1 MTDVRAPE
9 TDSFDPAAELQD
21 QPRPGPSSPGAAF
34 GPADWLKWAWRQLTS
49 MRIALILL
57 FLLALGS
64 VPGSMLPQ
72 QGGNPSAVQQ
82 YFTSHPDLAP
92 WLNRL
97 GLFNVFAAP
106 WFAAIYLLLFA
117 SLVGCVVP
125 RTFRLAG
132 SARTLPPRAPRH
144 LARLPRSAEYTTA
157 LPPQEAVEV
166 AARVLS
172 GRGFRLRRPDDAD
185 TAQDWVS
192 AEKGYLREAG
202 NLLFHLALLGVLVS
216 VALGGLFGYK
226 ADRLLVQGQSF
237 ADTVSALD
245 EFHPGRFVTAADLG
259 PFTMTLNRFDASY
272 IASGE
277 QRGQPSA
284 FDARVTYTEHPGG
297 PARTFDLE
305 VNRPLSVDG
314 AKVYLIGHGYAPE
327 FTVTDA
333 RGHVV
338 YKQAT
343 PFVAGASGNFLSEGV
358 VKVPDAQPE
367 QLGFTGVFVPTAV
380 NVGGTLESVFP
391 AADNPMVSLIAYAG
405 NLGEDSG
412 PLAVRLRT
420 RYHRHAP
427 ADDQPAGAPAGPVAE
442 AAERPGHGHV
452 HRLRPLGEPGH
463 HARPGP
469 AARPDLRHRR
479 PGRAAALVH
488 DPPSAGLRPCPHRP
502 FGPGSTG
509 RHHGAG
515 RRTGPDRRGRRLRGG
530 IRHAGRRAEVR
541 ARAGRPGPVGPA
553 DPASTAPAASTT
565 TTRGRVSGMT
575 VNVALGHVSNAFMIA
590 ALVIYSLSVV
600 AFAGDFAF
608 GRPRRAAAA
617 ASGQAQDRAAALASV
632 GAASAAG
639 ATADQAP
646 APATAAATATAGGE
660 PADDAGTMP
669 ELAGPALRA
678 IREAG
683 RWVVAAVA
691 FAAFGAAAH
700 TTAVITRGLAVH
712 RAPWG
717 NMYEFVTA
725 LTCVAAI
732 FFLFAMIR
740 YRAWTLGVF
749 VMGAVVV
756 TLGLAETLI
765 YTAPGDLV
773 PALQSYWLDIHVTAM
788 TLATGIFFVPAVLGF
803 VYLWV
808 DRYTR
813 RVAAGRAAPGNGIV
827 RRLPSIEQL
836 DRLTYRTIVFG
847 FPVWTFGVIA
857 GAIWADQ
864 AWGRYWGWD
873 PVETWAFITWVLYAA
888 FLHARATAG
897 WRGRRAHYVQ
907 LLGFASLIF
916 NILVVQVFIAGMH
929 SYSGVS

>member
-1 MTDVRAPE
+1 MP
-9 TDSFDPAAELQD
+9 
-21 QPRPGPSSPGAAF
+21 
-34 GPADWLKWAWRQLTS
+34 
-49 MRIALILL
+49 
-57 FLLALGS
+57 
-64 VPGSMLPQ
+64 
-72 QGGNPSAVQQ
+72 
-82 YFTSHPDLAP
+82 
-92 WLNRL
+92 
-97 GLFNVFAAP
+97 
-106 WFAAIYLLLFA
+106 
-117 SLVGCVVP
+117 
-125 RTFRLAG
+125 
-132 SARTLPPRAPRH
+132 
-144 LARLPRSAEYTTA
+144 
-157 LPPQEAVEV
+157 
-166 AARVLS
+166 
-172 GRGFRLRRPDDAD
+172 
-185 TAQDWVS
+185 
-192 AEKGYLREAG
+192 
-202 NLLFHLALLGVLVS
+202 
-216 VALGGLFGYK
+216 
-226 ADRLLVQGQSF
+226 
-237 ADTVSALD
+237 
-245 EFHPGRFVTAADLG
+245 
-259 PFTMTLNRFDASY
+259 
-272 IASGE
+272 
-277 QRGQPSA
+277 
-284 FDARVTYTEHPGG
+284 
-297 PARTFDLE
+297 
-305 VNRPLSVDG
+305 
-314 AKVYLIGHGYAPE
+314 
-327 FTVTDA
+327 
-333 RGHVV
+333 
-338 YKQAT
+338 
-343 PFVAGASGNFLSEGV
+343 
-358 VKVPDAQPE
+358 
-367 QLGFTGVFVPTAV
+367 
-380 NVGGTLESVFP
+380 
-391 AADNPMVSLIAYAG
+391 
-405 NLGEDSG
+405 
-412 PLAVRLRT
+412 
-420 RYHRHAP
+420 
-427 ADDQPAGAPAGPVAE
+427 
-442 AAERPGHGHV
+442 
-452 HRLRPLGEPGH
+452 
-463 HARPGP
+463 
-469 AARPDLRHRR
+469 
-479 PGRAAALVH
+479 
-488 DPPSAGLRPCPHRP
+488 
-502 FGPGSTG
+502 
-509 RHHGAG
+509 
-515 RRTGPDRRGRRLRGG
+515 
-530 IRHAGRRAEVR
+530 
-541 ARAGRPGPVGPA
+541 
-553 DPASTAPAASTT
+553 
-565 TTRGRVSGMT
+565 
-575 VNVALGHVSNAFMIA
+575 VNVALGHVSNAFLIA

-617 ASGQAQDRAAALASV
+617 AHGQARDRAAALASV

-646 APATAAATATAGGE
+646 ATARRRRAPRPRTTPEQCPSSPYPRCARSARPGAGSWRQWRS
-660 PADDAGTMP
+660 PM
-669 ELAGPALRA
+669 
-678 IREAG
+678 I
-683 RWVVAAVA
+683 
-691 FAAFGAAAH
+691 GAAAH

-813 RVAAGRAAPGNGIV
+813 RVAAGQAAPGNGIV